1 MMMMMMM
8 MMMLMMTMLVLIDTL
23 GVFVLVVQA
32 IPQVFE
38 DRLLFY
44 RERAAGVYG
53 AFAYWA
59 TCASAYIP
67 QVHRILHHDD
77 DDDDGTYDDDDDND
91 NRDDDDRSSSS

>member
-1 MMMMMMM
+1 M
-8 MMMLMMTMLVLIDTL
+8 VC
-23 GVFVLVVQA
+23 VWLVVQA

-53 AFAYWA
+53 PFAYWA

-67 QVHRILHHDD
+67 QVCDDD
-77 DDDDGTYDDDDDND
+77 DDDDGDDDDDDNL
-91 NRDDDDRSSSS
+91 